1 MHWSSESNAGFSDV
15 SPWIELN
22 ENHQEINV
30 EKQKDKNDS
39 LFNFYQQMIQ
49 LRNHSEYSE
58 TLIYGDI
65 KPLWNTN
72 ENVISYLRRDNNN
85 TFQIIVNLSD
95 ELITQEIDNEVQ
107 DVTLNNY
114 ENPQINQ
121 DSVNLRPY
129 ECLLIKVK

>member
-1 MHWSSESNAGFSDV
+1 
-15 SPWIELN
+15 
-22 ENHQEINV
+22 
-30 EKQKDKNDS
+30 
-39 LFNFYQQMIQ
+39 MIQ